1 MLIVCPGCETK
12 YNIKDELVP
21 PQGAQLKCSKCQKII
36 YIKKDEGNKEIPVQ
50 QKSVVPENS
59 FSDFEDR
66 PTVLSPSSLG
76 LSDNWLEQQKLSN
89 SQEKKVTFK
98 EDEPKLNESKINTT
112 KVNTQKVIKAEVPF
126 DDIFKNFN
134 DTLNEENDDILNE
147 KISNV
152 MTEEDT
158 SNFQAN
164 ETSSKSGEYSSKSD
178 KYIKSPNFLSKTSE
192 KGPSFSE
199 VFNDF
204 SDEVEDNEE
213 EILPDEDDA
222 KPLPVITKPVVKKIQ
237 EDTDTTEMSLF
248 EMDKLRE
255 KLKDGLID
263 DDFSKENIKDAELFK
278 DDLKSAVKIFI
289 KVEEGPSYEFQ
300 SENDIEEW
308 LKKRNDLKGLTY
320 SLDNKNFEPILT
332 HPVFS
337 KLKTET
343 AISEAKEEN
352 KTPQNNETVSEN
364 QETKQPV
371 IKQQKSIWGF
381 VAAVLFVIIILLTV
395 YILQL
400 AEIVNISFLEALT
413 PKKQVVVKTIE
424 PDESVKVKFKKN
436 TTETDIKVDET
447 KKDETKTDV
456 KVDETK
462 KDETKT
468 DVKVDETKK
477 DETKTDVKVDE
488 TKKDEVKT
496 GEIKKIETKDKREFY
511 RQART
516 ALKEEN
522 YEKAKE
528 LFLTLAYNYPE
539 EAEPYG
545 ALGVILKKLKDNA
558 NGTLF
563 AKAFK
568 QINASEPN
576 TNVTKEL
583 IEKLLKK

>member
-1 MLIVCPGCETK
+1 MLIVCPGCDTK

-36 YIKKDEGNKEIPVQ
+36 YIKKEEVTKEIPVQ
-50 QKSVVPENS
+50 QKSVAHETP

-76 LSDNWLEQQKLSN
+76 LSDNWLEQQKMNN
-89 SQEKKVTFK
+89 SQEKKMTFK
-98 EDEPKLNESKINTT
+98 EDEVKLNEPKINVP
-112 KVNTQKVIKAEVPF
+112 KINTQKVIKAEVPF

-134 DTLNEENDDILNE
+134 DTLQEDNDDILNE
-147 KISNV
+147 DISNI
-152 MTEEDT
+152 MREEDT

-213 EILPDEDDA
+213 EILPDEDVI
-222 KPLPVITKPVVKKIQ
+222 KPTPVIIKPAVKKIQ

-263 DDFSKENIKDAELFK
+263 DDFNKENIKDAEIFK
-278 DDLKSAVKIFI
+278 DDLKPAAKIFV
-289 KVEEGPSYEFQ
+289 KVQEGPSYEFQ
-300 SENDIEEW
+300 SENDITEW
-308 LKKRNDLKGLTY
+308 LKKRNDLTGVSY
-320 SLDNKNFEPILT
+320 SLDNKTFEPILL

-337 KLKTET
+337 KLK
-343 AISEAKEEN
+343 KESVESAEN
-352 KTPQNNETVSEN
+352 KIPIPNTTENNQDTN
-364 QETKQPV
+364 QPV
-371 IKQQKSIWGF
+371 IKPQKSIWGL
-381 VAAVLFVIIILLTV
+381 VAAVLFVIIVLLTAYV
-395 YILQL
+395 LHL
-400 AEIVNISFLEALT
+400 AEVVNISFLEPLT
-413 PKKQVVVKTIE
+413 PKKQIIVKTIE

-436 TTETDIKVDET
+436 TTDEIKTDVKVDEV

-488 TKKDEVKT
+488 TKKDEVKS
-496 GEIKKIETKDKREFY
+496 GEIKKIEAKDKREFY

-522 YEKAKE
+522 FEKAKE